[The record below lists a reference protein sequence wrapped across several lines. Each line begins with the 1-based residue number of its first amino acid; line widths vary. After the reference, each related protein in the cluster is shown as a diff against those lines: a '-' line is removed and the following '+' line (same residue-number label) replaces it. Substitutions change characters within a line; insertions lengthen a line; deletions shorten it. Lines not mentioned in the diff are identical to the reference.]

1 MALFVGTD
9 IGGTFTDIV
18 GFDAERQTL
27 SFGKKLTN
35 RGDLVEGV
43 VSCLHDVGLAPRS
56 VDVLKH
62 GTTQVINTLLERKG
76 ARTALVTTAGFKDI
90 LEIGRAGRPVAFDLH
105 YKREAPLVER
115 SMCFEVD
122 ERIDARG
129 AVVRPLTPA
138 ALASLKNALEA
149 ARVEAV
155 AISFLNAYANPDH
168 ERQVAKYLRE
178 SLPGVYVAAGSELS
192 REWYEYERTSTA
204 AANAYI
210 GPRAAGYVD
219 RFDRRLAEERFGGVF
234 YMMGSNG
241 GVLPVARAREQP
253 IALIESG
260 PIGGCVGASVYA
272 KQLGI
277 RGLVAFDMGGTTAK
291 CALVEDG
298 FFEIQGSYY
307 VGGYDRGLPLRTPV
321 LDIVEVGTGGGS
333 IAYLDGRRLRVGPRS
348 AGSEPGPVCFGKG
361 GRDPTVTDANLVLGR
376 ISGSRFLNGALPL
389 DAAAAREAMAEKI
402 GSGLGYQGT
411 AAWEDVAAGILTL
424 ANAQMATAIKEI
436 TIERGKD
443 VRDFVL
449 FAFGGGGPMHGID
462 LAREL
467 RIPRVIVPP
476 EPGNFSALGMLF
488 ADARVDDMQSFRLS
502 MAELGA
508 GTLGERTEEMR
519 ERVRRTLSKDFG
531 AETAVYEYQAEMRF
545 KGQKHSLRVPFSPMD
560 DGKALAGRL
569 FASYLRKY
577 GHVDEQSPVEVIGV
591 RVAGFASTGTPDVR
605 LIHKFPPAGRPTPRE
620 HREVRFSSSPARVRT
635 SVYARESLP
644 RDFEI
649 VGPVIVEEF
658 GATTVVG
665 PDERLRVGTFG
676 EMAVELAI

>member
-234 YMMGSNG
+234 YMMG
-241 GVLPVARAREQP
+241 
-253 IALIESG
+253 
-260 PIGGCVGASVYA
+260 
-272 KQLGI
+272 
-277 RGLVAFDMGGTTAK
+277 
-291 CALVEDG
+291 
-298 FFEIQGSYY
+298 
-307 VGGYDRGLPLRTPV
+307 DR
-321 LDIVEVGTGGGS
+321 
-333 IAYLDGRRLRVGPRS
+333 
-348 AGSEPGPVCFGKG
+348 K
-361 GRDPTVTDANLVLGR
+361 
-376 ISGSRFLNGALPL
+376 
-389 DAAAAREAMAEKI
+389 
-402 GSGLGYQGT
+402 
-411 AAWEDVAAGILTL
+411 
-424 ANAQMATAIKEI
+424 
-436 TIERGKD
+436 
-443 VRDFVL
+443 
-449 FAFGGGGPMHGID
+449 
-462 LAREL
+462 
-467 RIPRVIVPP
+467 
-476 EPGNFSALGMLF
+476 
-488 ADARVDDMQSFRLS
+488 
-502 MAELGA
+502 
-508 GTLGERTEEMR
+508 
-519 ERVRRTLSKDFG
+519 
-531 AETAVYEYQAEMRF
+531 
-545 KGQKHSLRVPFSPMD
+545 
-560 DGKALAGRL
+560 
-569 FASYLRKY
+569 
-577 GHVDEQSPVEVIGV
+577 
-591 RVAGFASTGTPDVR
+591 STR
-605 LIHKFPPAGRPTPRE
+605 
-620 HREVRFSSSPARVRT
+620 
-635 SVYARESLP
+635 
-644 RDFEI
+644 
-649 VGPVIVEEF
+649 
-658 GATTVVG
+658 
-665 PDERLRVGTFG
+665 
-676 EMAVELAI
+676 